1 MKEKPEVR
9 QESRWRVG
17 FDIGGTFTDLV
28 LLDDATGGAYRHKT
42 LTTPADPSEGAYTG
56 LISLLELA
64 GLQAGEVTSLIH
76 GTTLAI
82 NSLLERKGA
91 RTAFVATTG
100 FRDVLVLGR
109 EYRYDIYDLDGSP
122 APPLLP
128 RSQAF
133 ELDERVTAAGEVVR
147 PLREEDIVQLAHRLR
162 EQEYEAVAVLFL
174 HSYAWPAHEQRAA
187 GILARELPGV
197 SVAVSHQVSREIRE
211 YDRGVLTAMNAFI
224 QPKAKRYMAR
234 LDEKLRDG
242 GFAGDWLVM
251 GSHGG
256 LMAPSVAGEFPTR
269 IIESGPAA
277 GVVATADFA
286 RKGGHQEVLAFD
298 MGGTTAK
305 ACLVRGGEP
314 SITTDYE
321 VGRADRLLKGSGLPV
336 KLPVVDMIEIGAGGG
351 SIARVDALGLLEIGP
366 DSASADPGP
375 ACYGKGGTEPTVT
388 DANVVLGLLDP
399 GSFLG
404 GRMTLD
410 VAAARIALAKVAE
423 PLGLTVEEAA
433 WGIHEVANNKM
444 AEALRTHA
452 VEKGVNPANLTMLAF
467 GGAGPSHAYSLG
479 KLLGV
484 REVYFPAGAGVYSA
498 FGLLTA
504 PPTADFVRADRR
516 RLDQD
521 IDLAAVRAVFDDGFA
536 EALTVLDATGVDLAS
551 VQREH
556 LADVR
561 YVGQGSELTVRV
573 PEAFLTG
580 GDTAAL
586 VGEFEQAHRRRFGRI
601 LPGVPAEVVN
611 WRGRARTEA
620 PTVASPQQTAD
631 AGAALAHRT
640 VSIYLGRERGRG
652 DAPLVHRGD
661 LPVGRKIDGPALIQE
676 DECAIY
682 VGPDATAILDEHGNI
697 LMEVN

>member
-1 MKEKPEVR
+1 MEESAVGSG
-9 QESRWRVG
+9 SRWRIG

-28 LLDDATGGAYRHKT
+28 LFDDLSGRAHRHKT
-42 LTTPADPSEGAYTG
+42 LTTPADPSEGAYQG
-56 LISLLELA
+56 LVQLLDLA
-64 GLQAGEVTSLIH
+64 GIAASEVRSLIH

-91 RTAFVATTG
+91 RTAFVATQG

-147 PLREEDIVQLAHRLR
+147 PLREAEVVELAQRLR
-162 EQEYEAVAVLFL
+162 AAKFEAVAVLFL
-174 HSYAWPAHEQRAA
+174 HGYAWPAHEEQVAR
-187 GILARELPGV
+187 ILTRELPGV
-197 SVAVSHQVSREIRE
+197 SVSVSHQVSREIRE
-211 YDRGVLTAMNAFI
+211 YDRGVLTAMNAFV

-234 LDEKLRDG
+234 LADKLSEG
-242 GFAGDWLVM
+242 GFVGDWLVM

-256 LMAPSVAGEFPTR
+256 LLAPEVAAEFPTR

-286 RKGGHQEVLAFD
+286 KKGGHRDVLAFD

-305 ACLVRGGEP
+305 ACLVRDGEP
-314 SITTDYE
+314 SITTNYE

-351 SIARVDALGLLEIGP
+351 SIARVDELGLLEIGP
-366 DSASADPGP
+366 ESAGADPGP
-375 ACYGKGGTEPTVT
+375 ACYAKGGAEPTVT

-399 GSFLG
+399 ASFLG

-410 VAAARIALAKVAE
+410 VDAARTALAKVAE
-423 PLGLTVEEAA
+423 PLDLSIEEAA
-433 WGIHEVANNKM
+433 WGIHAVANNKM

-452 VEKGVNPANLTMLAF
+452 VEKGVNPANLAMLAF

-484 REVYFPAGAGVYSA
+484 REVHFPAGAGVYSA

-504 PPTADFVRADRR
+504 PPAADFVRADRR
-516 RLDQD
+516 MLTDD
-521 IDLAAVRAVFDDGFA
+521 VDLAAVRAVYEGGFA
-536 EALTVLDATGVDLAS
+536 EALEVLDAAGVDRDA
-551 VQREH
+551 VMFDH

-561 YVGQGSELTVRV
+561 YVGQGSELTVPV
-573 PEAFLTG
+573 PEVFLTS
-580 GDTAAL
+580 GDVAVVIA
-586 VGEFEQAHRRRFGRI
+586 EFEAAHRQRFGRI
-601 LPGVPAEVVN
+601 LPGVGVEVVN
-611 WRGRARTEA
+611 WRGRARTLA
-620 PTVASPQQTAD
+620 PSVAALQQGGGEAD
-631 AGAALAHRT
+631 AGEHKS
-640 VSIYLGRERGRG
+640 VSIYLGREFGRRP
-652 DAPLVHRGD
+652 ATLVHRSA
-661 LPVGRKIDGPALIQE
+661 LAVGQKIAGPALIQE
-676 DECAIY
+676 NECAIY
-682 VGPDATAILDEHGNI
+682 VGPDASAILDEQGN
-697 LMEVN
+697 LVMEVH

>member
-1 MKEKPEVR
+1 MTEKAEAR
-9 QESRWRVG
+9 DTSRWRVG

-28 LLDDATGGAYRHKT
+28 LLDDATGGTYRHKT
-42 LTTPADPSEGAYTG
+42 LTTPADPSEGAYDG
-56 LISLLELA
+56 LVSLLGLA
-64 GLQAGEVTSLIH
+64 GLQAEDLTSLIH

-91 RTAFVATTG
+91 RTAFVATKG

-147 PLREEDIVQLAHRLR
+147 PLREEEVVELARRLR
-162 EQEYEAVAVLFL
+162 EEAYEAVAVLFL
-174 HSYAWPAHEQRAA
+174 HSYAWPEHEREAA
-187 GILARELPGV
+187 RILARELPGV
-197 SVAVSHQVSREIRE
+197 SVSVSHRVSREIRE

-224 QPKAKRYMAR
+224 QPRAKRYMAR
-234 LDEKLRDG
+234 LDTKLRGG
-242 GFAGDWLVM
+242 GFTGDWLVM

-286 RKGGHQEVLAFD
+286 KKGGHQEVLAFD

-351 SIARVDALGLLEIGP
+351 SIARVDKLGLLEIGP
-366 DSASADPGP
+366 ESAGADPGP
-375 ACYGKGGTEPTVT
+375 ACYAKGGTEPTVT
-388 DANVVLGLLDP
+388 DANVILGLLDP

-410 VAAARIALAKVAE
+410 VEAARTALARVAE
-423 PLGLTVEEAA
+423 PLGLSVDEAA

-504 PPTADFVRADRR
+504 PPTSDFVRADRR
-516 RLDQD
+516 RLDED
-521 IDLAAVRAVFDDGFA
+521 IDLDTVRAVFEDGFA
-536 EALTVLDATGVDLAS
+536 EALTVLDATGADRGAVR
-551 VQREH
+551 REH

-561 YVGQGSELTVRV
+561 YVGQGSALTVRV
-573 PEAFLTG
+573 PDSFLSG
-580 GDTAAL
+580 GDIAAL
-586 VGEFEQAHRRRFGRI
+586 VGEFEEAHRRRFGRI

-620 PTVASPQQTAD
+620 PAVASPDRAAD
-631 AGAALAHRT
+631 ADAAVGHRT
-640 VSIYLGRERGRG
+640 IPVYLGREPGRR
-652 DAPLVHRGD
+652 DAPIVHRAD

-682 VGPDATAILDEHGNI
+682 VGPDATAVLDAHGTI
-697 LMEVN
+697 LMEVD

>member
-1 MKEKPEVR
+1 MTEKAEVR
-9 QESRWRVG
+9 HESRWRVG

-28 LLDDATGGAYRHKT
+28 LLDDATGGTYRHKT
-42 LTTPADPSEGAYTG
+42 LTTPADPSEGAYNG
-56 LISLLELA
+56 LVSLLELA
-64 GLQAGEVTSLIH
+64 GLQARDVTSLIH

-91 RTAFVATTG
+91 RTAFVATKG

-133 ELDERVTAAGEVVR
+133 ELEERVSAAGEVVR
-147 PLREEDIVQLAHRLR
+147 PLREEDIVQLARRLR
-162 EQEYEAVAVLFL
+162 EEEYEAVAVLFL
-174 HSYAWPAHEQRAA
+174 HSYAWPAHEQEAA
-187 GILARELPGV
+187 RILARELPGV
-197 SVAVSHQVSREIRE
+197 SVSVSHHVSREIRE

-234 LDEKLRDG
+234 LDEKLRAG

-286 RKGGHQEVLAFD
+286 RKGGHKEVLAFD

-366 DSASADPGP
+366 ESASADPGP

-410 VAAARIALAKVAE
+410 VEAARTALAKVAE

-484 REVYFPAGAGVYSA
+484 REVFFPAGAGVYSA

-504 PPTADFVRADRR
+504 PPTSDFVRADRR
-516 RLDQD
+516 RLDEN
-521 IDLAAVRAVFDDGFA
+521 IDLAAVQTVFEDGFA
-536 EALTVLDATGVDLAS
+536 EALTVLDATGVDRAS
-551 VQREH
+551 VQREY

-573 PEAFLTG
+573 PESFLTD
-580 GDTAAL
+580 GDSAAL
-586 VGEFEQAHRRRFGRI
+586 VGEFEVAHRRRFGRI

-620 PTVASPQQTAD
+620 PTVASPDQTAD

-640 VSIYLGRERGRG
+640 VSIYAGRESGRR
-652 DAPLVHRGD
+652 DAPLVHRAGF
-661 LPVGRKIDGPALIQE
+661 PVGRKIDGPALIQE

>member
-1 MKEKPEVR
+1 MTENTHVSAR
-9 QESRWRVG
+9 SRWRVG

-28 LLDDATGGAYRHKT
+28 LLDDATGGTYRHKT
-42 LTTPADPSEGAYTG
+42 LTTPADPSEGAYDG
-56 LISLLELA
+56 LVSLLERA
-64 GLQAGEVTSLIH
+64 GLRAEDLTSLIH

-91 RTAFVATTG
+91 RTAFVATKG

-133 ELDERVTAAGEVVR
+133 ELDERVTAAGKVVR
-147 PLREEDIVQLAHRLR
+147 PLREEEVVELARRLR
-162 EQEYEAVAVLFL
+162 EEEYEAVAVLFL
-174 HSYAWPAHEQRAA
+174 HSYAWPEHEREAA
-187 GILARELPGV
+187 RILTRELPGV
-197 SVAVSHQVSREIRE
+197 SVSVSHHVSREIRE

-234 LDEKLRDG
+234 LDTRLRGG
-242 GFAGDWLVM
+242 GFHGDWLVM

-256 LMAPSVAGEFPTR
+256 LMAPSVAGAFPTR

-286 RKGGHQEVLAFD
+286 KKGGHSEVLAFD

-366 DSASADPGP
+366 ESAGAEPGP
-375 ACYGKGGTEPTVT
+375 ACYAKGGTEPTVT

-410 VAAARIALAKVAE
+410 VAAARTALAKVAE
-423 PLGLTVEEAA
+423 PLGLSIEEAA

-452 VEKGVNPANLTMLAF
+452 VEKGVHPANLTMLAF

-504 PPTADFVRADRR
+504 PPTSDFVRADRR
-516 RLDQD
+516 RLDED
-521 IDLAAVRAVFDDGFA
+521 IHLDAVRAVFEDGFA
-536 EALTVLDATGVDLAS
+536 EALTVLDATGVERGA
-551 VQREH
+551 VRREH

-573 PEAFLTG
+573 PDSFLSG
-580 GDTAAL
+580 GDIAAL
-586 VGEFEQAHRRRFGRI
+586 VGAFEEAHRRRFGRI

-620 PTVASPQQTAD
+620 PAVAFPDRPAD
-631 AGAALAHRT
+631 ADTAVGHRT
-640 VSIYLGRERGRG
+640 IPVYPGREAGRR
-652 DAPLVHRGD
+652 DAPIVHRAD
-661 LPVGRKIDGPALIQE
+661 LPAGRKVDGPALIQE

-682 VGPDATAILDEHGNI
+682 VGPDATATLDAHGTI
-697 LMEVN
+697 LMEVD